1 MEEYNLSNDDVPFFL
16 LWYDDA
22 NDAVD
27 AVVDVAEGVAEDEE
41 EDADLRDGSVRTIPN
56 AYITY
61 HITTLD

>member
-27 AVVDVAEGVAEDEE
+27 AVVDVAEGAEDEE
-41 EDADLRDGSVRTIPN
+41 EEDDLRDGSVRTIPN
-56 AYITY
+56 AYY
-61 HITTLD
+61 HISQH